1 MFDLKYH
8 TRSTVTMTN
17 PCDGC
22 AIQSIKYKDCIHMNV
37 ILKIHINIILLAIIK
52 YIAADYCIK
61 GRIQSVATD
70 LQCAPLQ
77 CN

>member
-1 MFDLKYH
+1 
-8 TRSTVTMTN
+8 
-17 PCDGC
+17 
-22 AIQSIKYKDCIHMNV
+22 MNV

-77 CN
+77 GN